1 MTETGALPS
10 KSPRVKISQT
20 DVPRVTLEQALRV
33 PRAIADQY
41 GKTPTRPLDVAAALN
56 MTPTSGPFRDLCG
69 AAIGYGLTEGGPNAQ
84 AISLTPLGRR
94 VVAPLTEG
102 DDLEAQREAAL
113 QPTIVRGFLEQYDGS
128 ALPTE
133 KIAFNVLESKG
144 VPKNRTQ
151 EVHQLILRNAESV
164 GFLKS
169 IKDRTYVDL
178 AGTTPAIA
186 TEVHVPEAARP
197 EPGETGGGE
206 ALDSGAVREK
216 PGDQTLHVGNPA
228 QPNAIFLGH
237 GKNRKPLD
245 QLIKILDEYGI
256 PHKEAIAE
264 PSAGRPIPAKVA
276 GTMRECG
283 AAILIFTADEE
294 FRNAADETV
303 WRPSENVAHEL
314 GAASVLYDNRIII
327 FKEDGVTLAS
337 NFSSIGYISF
347 EKDKLSDKGIELF
360 RELVNF
366 KIVSVR
372 VGG

>member
-1 MTETGALPS
+1 MTETDAALPS

-56 MTPTSGPFRDLCG
+56 MTPTSGPFRELCG

-102 DDLEAQREAAL
+102 DDLQAQREAAL
-113 QPTIVRGFLEQYDGS
+113 QPTTVRCFLEQYDGS

-133 KIAFNVLESKG
+133 TIAFNVRESKG
-144 VPKNRTQ
+144 VPTNRTQ
-151 EVHQLILRNAESV
+151 EVHQLILRNAEFV

-186 TEVHVPEAARP
+186 TEEAAGP
-197 EPGETGGGE
+197 EPGETGRGE
-206 ALDSGAVREK
+206 ALNSGAVREK
-216 PGDQTLHVGNPA
+216 PGDQTLHVGDPA
-228 QPNAIFLGH
+228 QPNSIFLGH

-264 PSAGRPIPAKVA
+264 PNAGRPIPAKVA

-294 FRNAADETV
+294 FRNADDETV

-372 VGG
+372 VGC